1 MNSRFLNIQF
11 INSPLNQQDAAKRAQ
26 RAQETAKLAAANY
39 PGIAQVQYIWVG
51 FVRNETHLIIFHYT
65 SMVVAFVF
73 DKNGN
78 AMDNSSSADEDVRK
92 PVVKYSA
99 TRNETDVSITRLQ
112 LEGDLNHGIAMVPHF
127 TVAGNVH
134 DSNSK
139 LGVPSQVIVKNSL
152 LETSSLRSAPT
163 MQ

>member
-39 PGIAQVQYIWVG
+39 PGIAQAQYIWVG
-51 FVRNETHLIIFHYT
+51 FVRYETHLIIFHYT

-78 AMDNSSSADEDVRK
+78 AMDNLSSANEDVLKPVSKSSS
-92 PVVKYSA
+92 PQ
-99 TRNETDVSITRLQ
+99 TQ
-112 LEGDLNHGIAMVPHF
+112 PHF
-127 TVAGNVH
+127 KTH
-134 DSNSK
+134 
-139 LGVPSQVIVKNSL
+139 
-152 LETSSLRSAPT
+152 
-163 MQ
+163 